1 MTSLV
6 SRTNSAMLKAR
17 EILDELEGITRL
29 EKGKNTLVFD
39 DAGKLSTGYEGAK
52 SVVNT
57 GYRITGEKAS
67 NSAKAWQWRDDLQ
80 QRLVRQARR
89 LPYEVP
95 AFYAADKYITKP
107 LFGGANEETAGPKKK
122 WYDPSRGIDIAKEL
136 AVTSLFQMGG
146 FMLPTAALGAS
157 KESSLNFY
165 RTAQQ
170 RLTSANATGYADLT
184 KGMTKHSIYE
194 KSLNLQGILQEVG
207 QDLFSV
213 LDKSIKF
220 SERSSG
226 ALSSAFTAMSDI
238 HKNPVAAL
246 YSQRHGVNPVSGTP
260 KPPRKQTIQNLA
272 RDIYKG
278 DKTKLNQVGAGG
290 RVQGTQIDSMLDL
303 IPGYKAVRQGAK
315 SAQNEYKKLSLA
327 QSFLDNP
334 GQNWSQITKGFGKII
349 GVSEASADGARQIN
363 DMFSESILNI
373 QRKRSSDLFSL
384 LGEFGTKTGGFDKY
398 TRTERP
404 SIDFV
409 KRLRQDVYKSRLE
422 QRLIDD
428 GLSEAV
434 AKQFTKNLTV
444 KDDPY
449 RLIVI
454 RGKKS
459 VKEVIS
465 PTVRLAM
472 GQEEIVGEDF
482 FGQLIA
488 RFNSGKMRNK

>member
-1 MTSLV
+1 M
-6 SRTNSAMLKAR
+6 
-17 EILDELEGITRL
+17 
-29 EKGKNTLVFD
+29 
-39 DAGKLSTGYEGAK
+39 
-52 SVVNT
+52 
-57 GYRITGEKAS
+57 
-67 NSAKAWQWRDDLQ
+67 
-80 QRLVRQARR
+80 
-89 LPYEVP
+89 
-95 AFYAADKYITKP
+95 
-107 LFGGANEETAGPKKK
+107 
-122 WYDPSRGIDIAKEL
+122 
-136 AVTSLFQMGG
+136 
-146 FMLPTAALGAS
+146 
-157 KESSLNFY
+157 
-165 RTAQQ
+165 
-170 RLTSANATGYADLT
+170 
-184 KGMTKHSIYE
+184 
-194 KSLNLQGILQEVG
+194 
-207 QDLFSV
+207 
-213 LDKSIKF
+213 
-220 SERSSG
+220 
-226 ALSSAFTAMSDI
+226 
-238 HKNPVAAL
+238 
-246 YSQRHGVNPVSGTP
+246 NPVSGTP

-327 QSFLDNP
+327 QLFLDNP
-334 GQNWSQITKGFGKII
+334 GENWSQITKGFGKII

-449 RLIVI
+449 RLIVV